1 MQHYEYKVVPAPT
14 RGEKAKGYRTGAER
28 FAHGLEVLMN
38 RLGSEGW
45 EYVRADTLPAEE
57 RTGFTGRTTVYQH
70 LLVFRRPKAESGETG
85 SAEAEIEKR
94 FAFPRLRFGA
104 DRGAQMPRL
113 ELTKAEGKAPPLGP
127 ATQALPDSPAGPSEK
142 T

>member
-1 MQHYEYKVVPAPT
+1 MQHYEYKVIPAPT

-70 LLVFRRPKAESGETG
+70 LLVFRRVKSGEEEMAE
-85 SAEAEIEKR
+85 AEAEIEKR
-94 FAFPRLRFGA
+94 LAFPRLRFGA
-104 DRGAQMPRL
+104 ERGAAAPRL
-113 ELTKAEGKAPPLGP
+113 EASAPEGKAPPLGP
-127 ATQALPDSPAGPSEK
+127 ATQTQPGDLPGNQEK
-142 T
+142 S